1 MQNQLPTTPDYLYHY
16 TNIET
21 LALILS
27 NRTIRFNSLDK
38 MDDLQEQKTADA
50 KNIGKCVYIS
60 SWTDD
65 EQESIPMWNMYS
77 SLKSGVRIKMR
88 SCPFELRTVDFNAM
102 AEAFPKNKI
111 SIEGIPAPSLI
122 PYHEMMTKGCCI
134 FPNTMD
140 GLLQKVEY
148 VNDEEKL
155 CPSVVRTTTEHTEIA
170 FNLLGRY
177 KNLHW
182 SFQNEWRY
190 IFRAF
195 PVDYHADV
203 ERMLKN
209 VILNAQNV
217 IDGSFTQVFPYYDMP
232 IEDTA
237 YGEMEITMSPQI
249 SAGNRIILKNLIE
262 KYNPTATIRESS
274 LLGLI

>member
-1 MQNQLPTTPDYLYHY
+1 MQNQFPQTPDYLYHY

-27 NRTIRFNSLDK
+27 SKTIRFNSLDK

-77 SLKSGVRIKMR
+77 SLNSGVRIKMR
-88 SCPFELRTVDFNAM
+88 SCPFKLRNVDFNAI
-102 AEAFPKNKI
+102 AKAFPEKQI
-111 SIEGIPAPSLI
+111 SIGGIPAPALI
-122 PYHEMMTKGCCI
+122 PYDEMMTMGCCI
-134 FPNTMD
+134 FPNTTD

-148 VNDEEKL
+148 VSDEEKL
-155 CPSVVRTTTEHTEIA
+155 CPSVVKTTAEHTEIEL
-170 FNLLGRY
+170 NLLGRY

-182 SFQNEWRY
+182 AFQNEWRY
-190 IFRAF
+190 IFRAI

-203 ERMLKN
+203 NQMQRNLILTMQE
-209 VILNAQNV
+209 VIN
-217 IDGSFTQVFPYYDMP
+217 GSFTQAFAYYDMP

-237 YGEMEITMSPQI
+237 YSKMEISMSPQI
-249 SAGNRIILKNLIE
+249 SAGNRIILKSLIE
-262 KYNPTATIRESS
+262 KFNPTATIRESS